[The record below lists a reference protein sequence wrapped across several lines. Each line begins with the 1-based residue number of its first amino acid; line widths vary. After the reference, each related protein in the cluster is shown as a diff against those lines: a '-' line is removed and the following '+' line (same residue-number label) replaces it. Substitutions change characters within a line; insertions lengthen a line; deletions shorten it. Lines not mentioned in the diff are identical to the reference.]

1 MKKILSV
8 ILALAMMIMPMTAFA
23 DVITSTDI
31 SNEAINPISDAAL
44 AESALYDTSAFEGS
58 PGYILQECFSN
69 VSAVDKLETPSGW
82 DIDKRGGQI
91 TGAENQRM
99 QLIDTDSENVVSMS
113 KTLMTHKSGKVTL
126 EAAFAM
132 EKKTESGFYYE
143 LTGEDKTVFKMITE
157 GNNLTLL
164 QPDGTTK
171 AVGTFRKADDKNLKN
186 DSATPFKVVLDMD
199 TKTYEFIYEGK
210 SIGVFKFADETA
222 TQIDKLTVSTG
233 KEQTMTVR
241 LRFIYMYVNYA
252 VNDTFMAAP
261 EGAIP
266 HGWTRGGG
274 GTTSTVVFDG
284 NQVYPDTFS
293 LLLDDATPIDE
304 VSLTRN
310 FEDLSGKVAF
320 ESRFLLDRKGADL
333 SIKIGNG
340 NQTALTIKTTANDFV
355 LGSGQVL
362 RANYYDNF
370 WYTLKVI
377 ADTNTK
383 KADIYLN
390 YQKVLSDVP
399 FETAVNSFNTIT
411 FDSPVK
417 KVMGMK
423 IDDVMVYNYIIP
435 SDYVPKPEPVKP
447 AEDIE
452 VGMQMYSMWNEGNHW
467 GWDWITSWPD
477 RITYLGTY
485 AEGKPE
491 VADWVTKW
499 QVEHGFTFRTE
510 IFSRAPHN
518 VNQPVKLPTRHH
530 ALYGGYL
537 NSQYK
542 DDIKFSILMCGMSA
556 DSIGGVEDM
565 KKNVIPHIMEN
576 FFTQPN
582 YLVYENKPVVFTY
595 AGQFVT
601 LMGGKEQ
608 TVALIDYWSE
618 ECKKMGFDGIIIAE
632 NGQSGVSG
640 DLVGSDNKSYAY
652 SYSWQYDARNSQ
664 KQLERNDV
672 MAASGT
678 NVIGNVTMGWGRNPW
693 TEKDAGEIFS
703 DPNTT
708 YETILGIKEK
718 MKTDPNYTKMI
729 LMTCWDEYG
738 EGHFFCPTRVH
749 GFGYLNAVRAAVTN
763 LGPRDK
769 EELPTAK
776 ALARMNSLYRADRR
790 ALKLVVENQAPTFA
804 EELVD
809 HSRLQVL
816 AEWDFE
822 KLGNTAGW
830 MEYQDTTNVRYENG
844 ALWAEATARDPG
856 VWVDGLNIPAADVQV
871 VRITL
876 LTEGAGLGCLYYQ
889 TTADA
894 EMGVAG
900 KRFEVNQ
907 LDGTQ
912 FVTYDIYPYNR
923 EKLEG
928 NITAIRWDPRNDGY
942 PTYKNYAIK
951 KIEVLG
957 YHDDVVEVK
966 DVALTYNGAPLK
978 ITRPPH
984 TKDGVMY
991 MAVARPF
998 HEMKFKTKWQYGKGT
1013 YEIEFDNTYA
1023 VMTNGSNIMKVNGVD
1038 VDLGAPVYYE
1048 GGNLFA
1054 PLRATMEALGVTVNW
1069 NAEKYGIDLV
1079 KVDPNDTYNYLP
1091 EPDAS
1096 KPYSWM
1102 FETRQNENWTASAD
1116 IGLFKTKQGAL
1127 VVETV
1132 GGDPV
1137 MSLSGLKMPASDYKY
1152 VKIRIKNETD
1162 STSGYLFFTTATNT
1176 SVGGGKRYDIVM
1188 SSNDAD
1194 FVEYYIDLAGCEFW
1208 KAGETVTS
1216 LRYDP
1221 VNSPSGGKVYIDSIE
1236 FLTEIPEGVKAQ

>member
-31 SNEAINPISDAAL
+31 SNEAMNPISDAAL
-44 AESALYDTSAFEGS
+44 AESAKYDTSAFEGA
-58 PGYILQECFSN
+58 PGYIIQDVFSN
-69 VSAVDKLETPSGW
+69 VGAVDALNTPSGW
-82 DIDKRGGQI
+82 YLDKRGGQI
-91 TGAENQRM
+91 SGAENQRA
-99 QLIDTDSENVVSMS
+99 QLIDTDSNHVVSMTKDLMPH
-113 KTLMTHKSGKVTL
+113 KTGKITL
-126 EAAFAM
+126 EATFAM

-143 LTGEDKTVFKMITE
+143 LTGEGKTVFKIITE
-157 GNNLTLL
+157 KDKLAVL

-171 AVGTFRKADDKNLKN
+171 QIGTYRKADDKNLKN
-186 DSATPFKVVLDMD
+186 DNATPFKVVLDMD
-199 TKTYEFIYEGK
+199 TKTYDMIYEGK
-210 SIGVFKFADETA
+210 SVGVFKFADQTA
-222 TQIDKLTVSTG
+222 TQIDQITVSTG
-233 KEQTMTVR
+233 KETTMTVR

-261 EGAIP
+261 EGVVP
-266 HGWTRGGG
+266 HGWEKIGGG
-274 GTTSTVVFDG
+274 PSSVVTFDG
-284 NQVYPDTFS
+284 NQVWPDTFS
-293 LLLDDATPIDE
+293 LYLDDATAIDG
-304 VSLTRN
+304 VKLVRK
-310 FEDLSGKVAF
+310 FDDISGKVAF
-320 ESRFLLDRKGADL
+320 ESRFLVDRKSADAT
-333 SIKIGNG
+333 IAIGNG
-340 NQTALTIKTTANDFV
+340 NQNAITIKTTANDLV
-355 LGSGQVL
+355 MGNGTVL

-399 FETAVNSFNTIT
+399 FEQNVSSFNTLT
-411 FDSPVK
+411 YDSPVK
-417 KVMGMK
+417 KIIQMK
-423 IDDVMVYNYIIP
+423 IDDVAVYNYIIP
-435 SDYVPKPEPVKP
+435 SDYAPKPQPVKP
-447 AEDIE
+447 DGDYE

-467 GWDWITSWPD
+467 GWDWITSWPN

-510 IFSRAPHN
+510 IFSRAAAN
-518 VNQPVKLPTRHH
+518 KNQPVKLPTRHH

-542 DDIKFSILMCGMSA
+542 DDIKFSILMCGMST

-565 KKNVIPHIMEN
+565 KQNIIPHIMEN

-608 TVALIDYWSE
+608 TVELIDYWNN

-640 DLVGSDNKSYAY
+640 DLVGSDNQAYAY

-664 KQLERNDV
+664 KQMARNDL
-672 MAASGT
+672 MAASGA
-678 NVIGNVTMGWGRNPW
+678 NIIANVTMGWGRNPW

-703 DPNTT
+703 EPVTT

-749 GFGYLNAVRAAVTN
+749 GFGYLNAVRAAVTGQ
-763 LGPRDK
+763 GPRTQ
-769 EELPTAK
+769 EEIPTAK
-776 ALARMNSLYRADRR
+776 ALARMDSLYRADRR
-790 ALKLVVENQAPTFA
+790 ALKLVVERDAPTFA

-809 HSRLQVL
+809 RSRLQVL

-822 KLGNTAGW
+822 KLGHTAGW
-830 MEYQDTTNVRYENG
+830 MEYQDTQNVRYENG

-856 VWVDGLNIPAADVQV
+856 VWVDGLNIPAEDIQMI
-871 VRITL
+871 RITA
-876 LTEGAGLGCLYYQ
+876 LTEGAGQGSLYYQ

-900 KRFEVNQ
+900 KRFEVSQ

-912 FVTYDIYPYNR
+912 FVTYEAYPYDR
-923 EKLEG
+923 EKLKG
-928 NITAIRWDPRNDGY
+928 NLTAIRWDPRNDGY

-951 KIEVLG
+951 KIEILG
-957 YHDDVVEVK
+957 YHDDKPAELPPVG
-966 DVALTYNGAPLK
+966 LTYNGAALK

-991 MAVARPF
+991 MAIARPL
-998 HEMKFKTKWQYGKGT
+998 HEMGVKSAWHYGTGT
-1013 YEIEFDNTYA
+1013 YEIEVDDKYA
-1023 VMTNGSNIMKVNGVD
+1023 VLTNGSNIMKLNGVD

-1048 GGNLFA
+1048 EGNLFV
-1054 PLRATMEALGVTVNW
+1054 PLRSTMEALGITVNW
-1069 NAEKYGIDLV
+1069 NQEKYGIDLV
-1079 KVDPNDTYNYLP
+1079 KVDPNDTYNYQA

-1096 KPYSWM
+1096 KPFSWM
-1102 FETRQNENWTASAD
+1102 FETRQNENWKASAD
-1116 IGLFKTKQGAL
+1116 IGLFKTQQGAL
-1127 VVETV
+1127 TVEVV
-1132 GGDPV
+1132 GQDPV
-1137 MSLSGLKMPASDYKY
+1137 MSLSGIKMPASDYKY
-1152 VKIRIKNETD
+1152 LKIRMKNQTD
-1162 STSGYLFFTTATNT
+1162 GRDAYMFFTTATNT
-1176 SVGGGKRYDIVM
+1176 SVGGGKKYDVVVSTNDTEFKEYIVDL
-1188 SSNDAD
+1188 SS
-1194 FVEYYIDLAGCEFW
+1194 CEFW
-1208 KAGETVTS
+1208 KAGETITS
-1216 LRYDP
+1216 LRFDP
-1221 VNSPSGGKVYIDSIE
+1221 VNNPSSGKVYIDSIE
-1236 FLTEIPEGVKAQ
+1236 FLKELPQ